1 MREIKFRGICKTG
14 KRKGQFIYGSLVK
27 TNNFIKLMARLHS
40 KYWIVESSFGN
51 GGWFNIIKR
60 EWVVDDSVGQF
71 TGLTD
76 MNGIEIYEGD
86 IVDFAG
92 GDIRIVKY
100 DRGCFWCENDE
111 KSKDPLWKLTHYCDE
126 YMVIGNIHQ
135 NPELLEK

>member
-1 MREIKFRGICKTG
+1 MREIKFRVFDQISKQMSPSFSLFGEFTMIGGVFAWLDGVRGHESNTG
-14 KRKGQFIYGSLVK
+14 LLSLNDLYV
-27 TNNFIKLMARLHS
+27 M
-40 KYWIVESSFGN
+40 
-51 GGWFNIIKR
+51 
-60 EWVVDDSVGQF
+60 QF
-71 TGLTD
+71 TGLKD
-76 MNGIEIYEGD
+76 VNGVCIYEGD
-86 IVDFAG
+86 IVNFAG